1 MCFMNRRFFLVALV
15 ASVTGLMGYAKDKAE
30 ERVPPAVSIYEGKF
44 EDLRPKEE
52 KARFN
57 NLKPM
62 VEMVKHELF
71 EAGFNVIDE
80 KDLLSAME
88 RSKFD
93 GKSGVEI
100 PGFGIQLKVLQ
111 YGFQSVS
118 QNNVMSGNT
127 TEKQFLS
134 AQMTSTIV
142 DARTGRLVGS
152 ANVKAGPLSIATLN
166 GQTGG
171 QSGNYDEQMLQTL
184 NQQCAQQI
192 VAYLMKKTPSKFRP
206 EGASGKVLKVADYGV
221 LVKINPEKVKV
232 GDILD
237 IFKTESLEDDDD
249 EEEDDDEE
257 DDDEEE
263 DDEEE
268 DDEEVTP
275 ETLMGADFE
284 ELEDICD
291 EKDLDT
297 DPDDFEEEDI
307 DKLRAAIAK
316 EMGIKLPKS
325 KKTSKKSKK

>member
-1 MCFMNRRFFLVALV
+1 MCFMNRRFFLSALV
-15 ASVTGLMGYAKDKAE
+15 ASVTGLMGCAKDKAE

-127 TEKQFLS
+127 TKKQFLS

-249 EEEDDDEE
+249 EDKDDDDDDE
-257 DDDEEE
+257 DLVEEIYVGSASVSE
-263 DDEEE
+263 IKTKY
-268 DDEEVTP
+268 VVCVPMP
-275 ETLMGADFE
+275 ESKSAKFE
-284 ELEDICD
+284 KKQLARPSTRYKPDNASTVSAPASVV
-291 EKDLDT
+291 T
-297 DPDDFEEEDI
+297 DPF
-307 DKLRAAIAK
+307 
-316 EMGIKLPKS
+316 
-325 KKTSKKSKK
+325 